1 MISHDEVPVYFCLLE
16 DGMIRDDTTIRPKEA
31 TEEDLRVVHT
41 KRYINSLRVSISLSR
56 IYKLYLLIFHH
67 DYVFVSHIRRKPIYT
82 PGIYAEGYIVF
93 VFPFVR
99 LYVRSFLLP

>member
-1 MISHDEVPVYFCLLE
+1 MAVQPVMCLTWSKDGMIFHDRVLMYFCLLE

-41 KRYINSLRVSISLSR
+41 KRYINSLRVSNPVSC

-67 DYVFVSHIRRKPIYT
+67 DYVFVSHIRRKPISNM
-82 PGIYAEGYIVF
+82 
-93 VFPFVR
+93 FP
-99 LYVRSFLLP
+99 